1 LRERLSEES
10 RMRLDR
16 NPLRILDSKDPGDRE
31 ILKDAPV
38 LSESLNDASRAFF
51 DRVLAGLDVLGIPCE
66 INPRLVRGLDY
77 YTHTAFEFTT
87 SQLGAQG
94 AVLAGGRYDGLV
106 ATMGGPDTPG
116 TGWAGGVERLAM
128 LLDGTP
134 PPPRPI
140 AVVPVGD
147 RTELEALRL
156 ADQLRSVGV
165 IVEMD
170 FRGKVGQRLKRAAQ
184 RQSRFAIVLG
194 EDELAKGTVVLRDLD
209 RGEQEEVVRERLA
222 ERLLV

>member
-1 LRERLSEES
+1 
-10 RMRLDR
+10 M
-16 NPLRILDSKDPGDRE
+16 
-31 ILKDAPV
+31 
-38 LSESLNDASRAFF
+38 
-51 DRVLAGLDVLGIPCE
+51 LAGLATLDIAYE

-116 TGWAGGVERLAM
+116 TGWAAGVERLAM
-128 LLDGTP
+128 LLDETP
-134 PPPRPI
+134 PLPRPI

-147 RTELEALRL
+147 RTEIEALRL
-156 ADQLRSVGV
+156 ADELRSAGA

-184 RQSRFAIVLG
+184 RRARFAILLG
-194 EDELAKGTVVLRDLD
+194 EDELARGTVVLRDLD
-209 RGEQEEVVRERLA
+209 RGEQEEVARERLP